1 VIVIVCDRPGSL
13 ELPQKKSPLPAPK
26 VVRRLKPSGAESD
39 PKTKTISKTQIPK
52 VVADR
57 RSARIPLNEVLLQLK
72 IVGLVWCMQVLYMVI
87 LDYVLFKIQKKRTGR
102 IPELESTISQLQE
115 ELKKAKEELNRSE
128 ALKREAQEEAED
140 AKHQLMDINAS
151 EDSRIEELRKLSQE
165 RDKTWQSELEAM
177 QRQHGM
183 DSTALSSAINE
194 VQKLKSK
201 LFESE
206 SELEQSKYEVRSL
219 EKLVRQLE
227 EERVNSRD
235 SSSSMEVE
243 ELKEAM
249 NLSRQEITQL
259 KSAVEAAETRYQE
272 EYIQSTLQIRSAYE
286 QTEAVK
292 SRYSQREAELTEEL
306 NRTKDEIE
314 GLRKELMEK
323 VKEDESTGDLK
334 KLESDLMEVRGSLM
348 DKEME
353 LQILRS
359 AMEKKVETAN
369 TEAMEAELKRV
380 KIQCEQWRKAA
391 ETAASILNND
401 EERTDSIETSK
412 MLKKFGVLL
421 KKNHK

>member
-1 VIVIVCDRPGSL
+1 MQTPKSRPGSL

-26 VVRRLKPSGAESD
+26 VARRLKPSGIESD
-39 PKTKTISKTQIPK
+39 PKTKTIPKTQIPK

-57 RSARIPLNEVLLQLK
+57 RSPRIPLNE
-72 IVGLVWCMQVLYMVI
+72 
-87 LDYVLFKIQKKRTGR
+87 IQKKRTGK
-102 IPELESTISQLQE
+102 IPELESQISQLQE
-115 ELKKAKEELNRSE
+115 ELKKTKEELNRSE
-128 ALKREAQEEAED
+128 ALKREAQEEADET
-140 AKHQLMDINAS
+140 KLQLMEINAS

-183 DSTALSSAINE
+183 DSSALSSAINE

-206 SELEQSKYEVRSL
+206 SELEQSKFEVRSL

-227 EERVNSRD
+227 EERVDS

-249 NLSRQEITQL
+249 NLARNEIIQL
-259 KSAVEAAETRYQE
+259 KSAVEVADTRYQE
-272 EYIQSTLQIRSAYE
+272 EYIQSTLQIRSAFE
-286 QTEAVK
+286 QTEVVK
-292 SRYSQREAELTEEL
+292 ASYSLREVELAEEL
-306 NRTKDEIE
+306 KRTKAETED
-314 GLRKELMEK
+314 LRKQLADKKRE
-323 VKEDESTGDLK
+323 EDFA

-348 DKEME
+348 EKEME
-353 LQILRS
+353 LQSLKS
-359 AMEKKVETAN
+359 EMEKKVETAN
-369 TEAMEAELKRV
+369 MEAMEAELRRV

-401 EERTDSIETSK
+401 EERTDSIENGK

-421 KKNHK
+421 KKNHKW

>member
-1 VIVIVCDRPGSL
+1 MQTQKSRPGSL
-13 ELPQKKSPLPAPK
+13 ELPHKKSPLPGPK
-26 VVRRLKPSGAESD
+26 IVRRLKPSGTESD
-39 PKTKTISKTQIPK
+39 PKTKSIPKTQIPK

-57 RSARIPLNEVLLQLK
+57 RSPRIPLNE
-72 IVGLVWCMQVLYMVI
+72 
-87 LDYVLFKIQKKRTGR
+87 IQKKRTGR
-102 IPELESTISQLQE
+102 TPEQESQISQLQE

-140 AKHQLMDINAS
+140 AKQQLTEINAS

-183 DSTALSSAINE
+183 DSSALSSAINE

-206 SELEQSKYEVRSL
+206 SELERSKFEARSL

-227 EERVNSRD
+227 EERN
-235 SSSSMEVE
+235 SSSSSVEVE
-243 ELKEAM
+243 NLKEAM
-249 NLSRQEITQL
+249 NLARQEIMQL
-259 KSAVEAAETRYQE
+259 KSALQVAESRYQE
-272 EYIQSTLQIRSAYE
+272 EYIQSTLQIRNAYE

-292 SRYSQREAELTEEL
+292 SRYLQREAELDQEL
-306 NRTKDEIE
+306 KRTKAETE
-314 GLRKELMEK
+314 VLRKDLMDKNEF
-323 VKEDESTGDLK
+323 TGDVK
-334 KLESDLMEVRGSLM
+334 KLESELVEVRGSLM

-353 LQILRS
+353 LQRLKS
-359 AMEKKVETAN
+359 ELEKKVETVN
-369 TEAMEAELKRV
+369 TEAMEAMEAELKRV
-380 KIQCEQWRKAA
+380 KVQCEQWRKAA

-401 EERTDSIETSK
+401 EVRTDSVENGK

-421 KKNHK
+421 KKNKL

>member
-1 VIVIVCDRPGSL
+1 MFLEFLICFNVIMCDRPGSL
-13 ELPQKKSPLPAPK
+13 ELPHKKTPLPAPK
-26 VVRRLKPSGAESD
+26 VARRLKPSGAESD
-39 PKTKTISKTQIPK
+39 LKTKTISKTQIPK
-52 VVADR
+52 AVADR
-57 RSARIPLNEVLLQLK
+57 RSPRIPLNE
-72 IVGLVWCMQVLYMVI
+72 
-87 LDYVLFKIQKKRTGR
+87 IQKKRTGGK
-102 IPELESTISQLQE
+102 IPELESQISQLQE

-140 AKHQLMDINAS
+140 AKHQLMEINAS

-183 DSTALSSAINE
+183 DSSALSSAINE

-206 SELEQSKYEVRSL
+206 SELEQSRFEARSL

-227 EERVNSRD
+227 EERANSID

-249 NLSRQEITQL
+249 NLARNEISQL
-259 KSAVEAAETRYQE
+259 KSAVEAAEIRYQE
-272 EYIQSTLQIRSAYE
+272 EYIQSTLQIRNAYE
-286 QTEAVK
+286 QTETVK
-292 SRYSQREAELTEEL
+292 SRYSLREAELTEEL
-306 NRTKDEIE
+306 NRTKGEIE
-314 GLRKELMEK
+314 DLREQLIDKK
-323 VKEDESTGDLK
+323 KEDDLTDTMK

-353 LQILRS
+353 LQILKS

-369 TEAMEAELKRV
+369 TEAVEAELKRV
-380 KIQCEQWRKAA
+380 KVQCEQWRKAA
-391 ETAASILNND
+391 ETAASILNNND

>member
-1 VIVIVCDRPGSL
+1 MQTPKSRPGSL

-26 VVRRLKPSGAESD
+26 VARRLKPSGAESD

-57 RSARIPLNEVLLQLK
+57 RSPRIPLNE
-72 IVGLVWCMQVLYMVI
+72 
-87 LDYVLFKIQKKRTGR
+87 IQKKRTGR
-102 IPELESTISQLQE
+102 VPELESQISQLQK

-183 DSTALSSAINE
+183 DSAALSSAINE

-206 SELEQSKYEVRSL
+206 SELEQSKFEVRSL
-219 EKLVRQLE
+219 ENLVRQLE

-235 SSSSMEVE
+235 STASMEVE

-249 NLSRQEITQL
+249 NLARQEIIQL

-306 NRTKDEIE
+306 KRTKDEIE
-314 GLRKELMEK
+314 CLRKELMDK
-323 VKEDESTGDLK
+323 KNEDEFTGDLK

-353 LQILRS
+353 LQILKS
-359 AMEKKVETAN
+359 AMEKKVDTAN
-369 TEAMEAELKRV
+369 TEAMEAELRRV
-380 KIQCEQWRKAA
+380 KVQCEQWRKAA

>member
-1 VIVIVCDRPGSL
+1 MQTPKSRPGSL

-57 RSARIPLNEVLLQLK
+57 RSARIPLNE
-72 IVGLVWCMQVLYMVI
+72 
-87 LDYVLFKIQKKRTGR
+87 KKRTGR

>member
-1 VIVIVCDRPGSL
+1 MQTPKSRPGSL

-57 RSARIPLNEVLLQLK
+57 RSARIPLNE
-72 IVGLVWCMQVLYMVI
+72 
-87 LDYVLFKIQKKRTGR
+87 IQKKRTGR

-243 ELKEAM
+243 ELKKAM

-259 KSAVEAAETRYQE
+259 KCAVEAAETRYQE

-314 GLRKELMEK
+314 GFRKELMEK

-401 EERTDSIETSK
+401 EERTDSIETNK